1 MASRYGSIRIVE
13 QGTTSGR
20 KLESENIDAYDR
32 LINKKKFLDFISP
45 LAGHLKMIKTGGRN
59 NRGCYGN
66 MCCTR
71 ARHFYCSGKTFH
83 FTVKGRNVLPG
94 PCSGDGVPR
103 ECSRLNSRPRPN
115 SLLLGALLVGGTSY
129 RQRHKYGGV
138 NVILRRYCR
147 GMASSF
153 CLPSHD
159 CLLVFPCHTI
169 ISDDLV
175 LPL

>member
-71 ARHFYCSGKTFH
+71 ARHFFIALERH
-83 FTVKGRNVLPG
+83 FT
-94 PCSGDGVPR
+94 
-103 ECSRLNSRPRPN
+103 
-115 SLLLGALLVGGTSY
+115 SLLKVETSY
-129 RQRHKYGGV
+129 PVLARVTGF
-138 NVILRRYCR
+138 R
-147 GMASSF
+147 GSV
-153 CLPSHD
+153 
-159 CLLVFPCHTI
+159 LV
-169 ISDDLV
+169 
-175 LPL
+175 